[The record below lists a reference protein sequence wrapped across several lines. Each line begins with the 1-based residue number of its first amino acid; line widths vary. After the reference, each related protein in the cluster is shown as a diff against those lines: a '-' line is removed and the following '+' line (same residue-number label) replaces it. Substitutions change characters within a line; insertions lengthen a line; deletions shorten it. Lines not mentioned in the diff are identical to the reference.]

1 MKLNVMHPTI
11 EEVFKDF
18 YAVPA
23 FQREYVWQDE
33 QVRTLL
39 EDAFDALFDENGSPI
54 DTEYFIGSIVAYREN
69 DVFQLIDG
77 QQRVTTLY
85 IALCAIRDT
94 LQALDDGNEQSHL
107 QSLIRDTYQDDLGR
121 TQQRFRLV
129 PLYED
134 AGQVLQQI
142 GLGRFAE
149 AAEEKKQPA
158 SARNMLDAYRVTLE
172 FLEQFSGD
180 AQKIRLFQARLT
192 RKVRLVRIETANVS
206 EALRIFETINDRGIG
221 LSAVDLLKNLLFMR
235 APKAQYEALTKTWHE
250 MVRKVEE
257 SREKPLRFL
266 RYLVLSRYPDAR
278 RNGKPLTEADLYQ
291 WMDANQEKLG
301 IVADPLAFARGLLLA
316 ADDYRHFVAQPN
328 RHLAHITRLS
338 GRARQ
343 HLILMLASKQLDEGQ
358 VELLSARVEALFV
371 AFLLAKEPT
380 KALDLIFSNAAP
392 RLREIKVAMPAT
404 AFDEFLAEWIEPEIA
419 KRAMRALEAIGTLG
433 LERKTMVRFI
443 LSRLAQYADEQAS
456 GVSKNLQSYWEHEIE
471 HVLPNTPTAAILAAF
486 DQPAVYHQCKQRL
499 GNLLLL
505 EKAINVVVG
514 QDFLAEKRPEYLKSN
529 LLMTR
534 AFAASQS
541 VGVDTAFSRIACYFT
556 AYPNAAHPVWD
567 SAAIA
572 ARQGELVALATVVF
586 GYSLMKP

>member
-39 EDAFDALFDENGSPI
+39 EDAFDALFDENGSPV
-54 DTEYFIGSIVAYREN
+54 DTEYFIGSIVAYKEN

-85 IALCAIRDT
+85 IVLCAIRDV
-94 LQALDDGNEQSHL
+94 LQALDGDVVQSHL
-107 QSLIRDTYQDDLGR
+107 QSLIRDTWQDDLGR

-142 GLGRFAE
+142 GLGHFTE
-149 AAEEKKQPA
+149 AAEEKKPPT
-158 SARNMLDAYRVTLE
+158 SARNMLDAYRVALE

-180 AQKIRLFQARLT
+180 AQRIRLFQARLT
-192 RKVRLVRIETANVS
+192 KKVRLVRIETANVS

-221 LSAVDLLKNLLFMR
+221 LNAVDLLKNLLFMR
-235 APKAQYEALTKTWHE
+235 APKEQYDALTKTWHE
-250 MVRKVEE
+250 MVREVER

-266 RYLVLSRYPDAR
+266 RYVVLSRYADAR

-291 WMDANQEKLG
+291 WMDDNQEKLG
-301 IVADPLAFARGLLLA
+301 IVADPLAFAKGLLRA
-316 ADDYRHFVAQPN
+316 AEDYRHFVAEPN
-328 RHLAHITRLS
+328 RHLAHIARLS

-343 HLILMLASKQLDEGQ
+343 HLILMLASKQLDALQIER
-358 VELLSARVEALFV
+358 LSARVEALFV

-392 RLREIKVAMPAT
+392 RLRAIKTVDT
-404 AFDEFLAEWIEPEIA
+404 AEFDQFLVDWIEPEIA
-419 KRAMRALEAIGTLG
+419 KRAMRAQEAVGELG
-433 LERKTMVRFI
+433 LERKTMARFI
-443 LSRLAQYADEQAS
+443 LARLAQYADEQAS
-456 GVSKNLQSYWEHEIE
+456 GVIKNLQSYWEHEIE
-471 HVLPNTPTAAILAAF
+471 HVLPNKPTEAILAAF
-486 DQPAVYHQCKQRL
+486 DRPEVYHQCKQRL

-514 QDFLAEKRPEYLKSN
+514 QNFLVEKRPEYLKSN

-534 AFAASQS
+534 AFAASQA
-541 VGVDTAFSRIACYFT
+541 VGVNTAFSRIARFFT
-556 AYPNAAHPVWD
+556 AYPNSTHPEWN
-567 SAAIA
+567 SGAIA
-572 ARQGELVALATVVF
+572 ARQRELTALTAAMF
-586 GYSLMKP
+586 GYERV